1 MCGVK
6 ERVLSFQIF
15 HIASYWK
22 VHLNTLWQAFGGATN
37 NANHFKVLVLA
48 CVKFINVVD
57 L

>member
-22 VHLNTLWQAFGGATN
+22 VHLNTLWQAFGGASN